1 MTEVNISNT
10 HIIFTPFEYHKPV
23 TVEET
28 TRLLSELDN
37 VKLMA
42 GGTDLIPKM
51 KQRIIEP
58 DHIISI
64 KNIPE
69 LTGIKKD
76 NDTIFIGAATT
87 LREIERSK
95 LIQENLPLLYD
106 CIRSIGSIQIRN
118 MGTLGGNV
126 CNASPAADGALGL
139 VTMDTKVII
148 SGPQETRQIKA
159 HEFFKAPGLTL
170 LKKDE
175 IVKGFKIKIPSKD
188 TSYCF
193 ISIGRTSLDISTIS
207 IGVALKTK
215 NNEVIDINIALG
227 SVAPTPLR
235 LYEVE
240 EWLLGK
246 TITPEVIKEASR
258 RVSNSIKPI
267 TDIRGTAEYRYA
279 AAEGIAREAITRAWK
294 GKETSK

>member
-1 MTEVNISNT
+1 
-10 HIIFTPFEYHKPV
+10 V
-23 TVEET
+23 TVEEAS
-28 TRLLSELDN
+28 RLLSELDN
-37 VKLMA
+37 AKLMA

-58 DHIISI
+58 DNIISLKKI
-64 KNIPE
+64 QE

-76 NDTIFIGAATT
+76 KDTIFIGAATT
-87 LREIERSK
+87 LREIEQSK
-95 LIQENLPLLYD
+95 LIQENLPLLYE
-106 CIRSIGSIQIRN
+106 CIKSIGSIQIRN

-139 VTMDTKVII
+139 ITMDATIII
-148 SGPQETRQIKA
+148 SSLQGKREIKVP
-159 HEFFKAPGLTL
+159 EFFKAPGLTL
-170 LKKDE
+170 LKKHE
-175 IVKGFKIKIPSKD
+175 IVEGFKIKIPSKNIG
-188 TSYCF
+188 YCF

-215 NNEVIDINIALG
+215 NIEVLKVNIALG

-240 EWLLGK
+240 EWLKGK
-246 TITPEVIKEASR
+246 TLTPELIKEASR

-279 AAEGIAREAITRAWK
+279 ATEGLAREAITKAWK
-294 GKETSK
+294 GKETLE